1 MGYLVVVVGNPLELL
16 SRGVIHNLHFYK
28 TVLAA
33 RWEIGRQGMHLGKS
47 AGSLSKW
54 DGPWTRIYR
63 GDDEK
68 QRVSG

>member
-1 MGYLVVVVGNPLELL
+1 MGYLVGGGNPLKLL

-28 TVLAA
+28 TGLSA
-33 RWEIGRQGMHLGKS
+33 RWEIGRQGKHLGKS
-47 AGSLSKW
+47 AGRLSKR

-63 GDDEK
+63 GDAAEK